1 MARGRE
7 WTYAASD
14 PIIVM
19 MVEIQRVQ
27 KVQLWSVCKIA
38 IVATLLAACAF
49 TILYGLFLLIRIS
62 FSPPWALIVV
72 FYVFSASLIFLLPA
86 AVAIAYHPQ
95 FRNWWHGFL
104 FGGVYGSAILALPLL
119 FLQPGRTAMALQNDP
134 IGLVTD
140 CVLPAAV
147 AFGVGGLLFVLLW
160 TASRK
165 SRGKLQVRDGTCCP
179 ECGYNLIG
187 NTTSICSECG
197 RSFTLEDLDITAE
210 DLKPF

>member
-1 MARGRE
+1 
-7 WTYAASD
+7 
-14 PIIVM
+14 

-27 KVQLWSVCKIA
+27 KVLLWSVRKIA
-38 IVATLLAACAF
+38 AVATLLAAGAS
-49 TILYGLFLLIRIS
+49 TIVFGSVSLIELV
-62 FSPPWALIVV
+62 FPEPPWVFVAIVTVILIALV
-72 FYVFSASLIFLLPA
+72 FALPA
-86 AVAIAYHPQ
+86 AVAIAYHPR

-119 FLQPGRTAMALQNDP
+119 FLQPGRIAMTLQNDP

-140 CVLPAAV
+140 CVLPAVV
-147 AFGVGGLLFVLLW
+147 AFGVGGLLFVILW

-165 SRGKLQVRDGTCCP
+165 SRGKLRVRDGTCCP
-179 ECGYNLIG
+179 ECGYNLVG

-197 RSFTLEDLDITAE
+197 RSFTLEDLDIAAE